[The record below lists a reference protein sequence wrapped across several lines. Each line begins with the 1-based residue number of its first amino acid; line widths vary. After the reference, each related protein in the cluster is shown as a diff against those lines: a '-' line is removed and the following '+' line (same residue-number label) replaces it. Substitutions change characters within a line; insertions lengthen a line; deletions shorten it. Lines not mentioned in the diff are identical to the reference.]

1 MKKIN
6 SVLFV
11 LMFSNFICCQNPKSE
26 NENIYKIEKIQIK
39 SVDFSI
45 MTIISIECDKFEE
58 SFDDY
63 RTVLI
68 TDTVIINEL
77 LVHIDSLQ
85 PIDSTYSENV
95 NTRAKIDLFLK
106 NDINTICVGNLT
118 LEMNNDIYKT
128 PRRLIGF
135 IEEQCRLRLPCSVQP

>member
-6 SVLFV
+6 SILIV
-11 LMFSNFICCQNPKSE
+11 LMFSNFICCQSSKNG
-26 NENIYKIEKIQIK
+26 NENINKIEKIQIK

-68 TDTVIINEL
+68 TDTAIINKL
-77 LVHIDSLQ
+77 LVHIDALQ
-85 PIDSTYSENV
+85 PIDSTYSKNV
-95 NTRAKIDLFLK
+95 NTRAKIDLFFK
-106 NDINTICVGNLT
+106 NDTNTICVGNLT
-118 LEMNNDIYKT
+118 LQMNNDIYKT
-128 PRRLIGF
+128 PRRLTDF
-135 IEEQCRLRLPCSVQP
+135 IEEQCRSSLPCLVQP